1 MIIYQVLTRLFS
13 TGRFSSFNNDGLKY
27 IKSLSVTHIWYTGVI
42 RHSENK
48 TFVKGD
54 WGSPYSISNYYDINP
69 YLADVPSE
77 RLSEFCSLIERTH
90 AAGMKVIIDFV
101 PNHVSP
107 DYTDEHGGLKTLHR
121 HDYDWTDTDKVD
133 YSCSLN
139 WYKMLDIIR
148 YWAELGVDGFRCDMA
163 ELVPIEF
170 WHFLISNIKA
180 EFPNLLFIAEVYQK
194 DNYRKFIEDALC
206 DKLYDKSGLY
216 DTLRALTC
224 GYGSARGI
232 TANWQSLGD
241 LQPKMLNFLENHDE
255 QRLASKEFAGSAAS
269 GYAALAVSALF
280 YPAAFMLYAGQEIGE
295 DAADGVDGRTSIFSH
310 TRPIDLSGISKEQKN
325 ILEVYRKVLKLKSSM
340 ERASNFDLCYCQSP
354 ILGFDPDHH
363 FVFLRKGKSHDYL
376 VACNF
381 SHTKA
386 SIVLNVPSEAAS
398 RFSSE
403 VNVDILPMD
412 FTILTK

>member
-13 TGRFSSFNNDGLKY
+13 TGRFSSFNNDELNY

-42 RHSENK
+42 RHSEGK
-48 TFVKGD
+48 SYVKGD
-54 WGSPYSISNYYDINP
+54 WGSPYSISNYYDVNP
-69 YLADVPSE
+69 YLADTPSE

-107 DYTDEHGGLKTLHR
+107 DYADEHGGIKTLHR
-121 HDYDWTDTDKVD
+121 CDYDWTDTDKID

-139 WYKMLDIIR
+139 WNKLLDIIR

-170 WHFLISNIKA
+170 WHFLISNAKSD
-180 EFPNLLFIAEVYQK
+180 FPDLLFIAEVYQK
-194 DNYRKFIEDALC
+194 DNYRKFIEDALF
-206 DKLYDKSGLY
+206 DELYDKSGLY

-224 GYGSARGI
+224 GYGSAKGI

-241 LQPKMLNFLENHDE
+241 LQPRMLNFLENHDE

-310 TRPIDLSGISKEQKN
+310 VRSIEISRLSKEQKN
-325 ILEVYRKVLKLKSSM
+325 ILMVYRKILKLKSSLG
-340 ERASNFDLCYCQSP
+340 EAPNFDLCYCQSTL
-354 ILGFDPDHH
+354 LGFDPDHQ
-363 FVFLRKGKSHDYL
+363 FAFLRKGKVHDYL
-376 VACNF
+376 VVCNF
-381 SHTKA
+381 SHTQA
-386 SIVLNVPSEAAS
+386 SMVIKVPSEADS

-403 VNVDILPMD
+403 LNVDIAPMD